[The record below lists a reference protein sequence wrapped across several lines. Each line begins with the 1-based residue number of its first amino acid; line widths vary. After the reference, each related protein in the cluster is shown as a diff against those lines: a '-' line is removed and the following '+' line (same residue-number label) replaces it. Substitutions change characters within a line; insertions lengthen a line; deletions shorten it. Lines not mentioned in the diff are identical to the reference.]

1 MTTASNQ
8 QRQAQQRQAQQRAKD
23 FTAQTARYLDDNV
36 FIKVLAWLLFAGL
49 MAGLVTVAIINL
61 KPYTVL
67 MAGAGNQVSWVFAI
81 PWLGAVLERMSVGLS
96 LIGAVLIWAPVQIL
110 QCLWMLILID
120 GAAQRN
126 AIRQSIAIQDELKPH
141 EANRN
146 AETRRAIKR
155 ASKVPFLFIKWAA
168 LLALGAYSFD
178 MIVGLRVYPVWDSW
192 SKFGLWLKTMNPIWL
207 NTQNA
212 IDLGVM
218 LFSFEAVLILVIVVG
233 QWVFHRS
240 RVA

>member
-1 MTTASNQ
+1 
-8 QRQAQQRQAQQRAKD
+8 
-23 FTAQTARYLDDNV
+23 
-36 FIKVLAWLLFAGL
+36 
-49 MAGLVTVAIINL
+49 
-61 KPYTVL
+61 
-67 MAGAGNQVSWVFAI
+67 
-81 PWLGAVLERMSVGLS
+81 
-96 LIGAVLIWAPVQIL
+96 
-110 QCLWMLILID
+110 MLILID

-141 EANRN
+141 EGNRN

-168 LLALGAYSFD
+168 LLALGAYTFD
-178 MIVGLRVYPVWDSW
+178 MVVGLRVYPVWDSW